1 MAARQFHNLFLLCIR
16 EEINTKIRKI
26 KTPYPNNQY
35 PKTIPKKTA
44 PMRKY
49 LFFIGS

>member
-1 MAARQFHNLFLLCIR
+1 MAARQLHSLFLLYIR
-16 EEINTKIRKI
+16 EEINTKSRKI

-35 PKTIPKKTA
+35 PKTISKKTA
-44 PMRKY
+44 PMRKN